1 MKKFVS
7 LTASV
12 ALTASMLCAPTA
24 IVSYADQTLTADF
37 TMVMED
43 QQLKPGLNE
52 VSIPVSFDK
61 DISFAGCVFDFDSVF
76 FPNAAYVIEFADF
89 EGKSDALTFDSNK
102 EKGRL
107 TINSND
113 GKDFTLKAGEV
124 LFNINIKVMTKAT
137 ASKPSAPATNV
148 PAGATFK
155 VALTEF
161 DVATADHTSYELSE
175 SDFAAAYAVVQSV
188 PEQSSA
194 DHKVKIGSV
203 ESGSKTVEV
212 PVYVEGDV
220 FTMRAGFKVNGSAKI
235 VNVKSDVDGVTCS
248 QNGSFVFTPSNSSV
262 TTFTAEKPVATLTVQ
277 LPADAKA
284 GDFVVSSKYFDIAD
298 ADAESVYP
306 GSVTTGTIKYE
317 AATLAGSLTDIKIN
331 VPYIISD
338 SSNLDL
344 SDVKLTGNLTGADG
358 KATPV
363 KFEAGG
369 DYDIKDYFEV
379 VSETGVIER
388 ELTLK
393 YIGPSLSSPVADV
406 KVNYLRTVK
415 GDIDLNGKVDVSDST
430 FVVEE
435 FLENEFGDS
444 KLETMYTGNDVY
456 ADIVTKYGA
465 NIVAEFGKKAGDVDE
480 DASINVTDS
489 THIITYF
496 LENEFEPVDWDV
508 ILKTDK

>member
-248 QNGSFVFTPSNSSV
+248 KNGSFVFTPSNSSV

-317 AATLAGSLTDIKIN
+317 AATLAGSLTDIKLN

-338 SSNLDL
+338 TSKIDL

-358 KATPV
+358 KATAV
-363 KFEAGG
+363 NFEAGG
-369 DYDIKDYFEV
+369 DYDINDYFKIV
-379 VSETGVIER
+379 KQDDKLDCTF
-388 ELTLK
+388 ELE
-393 YIGPSLSSPVADV
+393 YIGPDLGTPVANV
-406 KVNYLRTVK
+406 TLNCLNARK
-415 GDIDLNGKVDVSDST
+415 GDITLDRSVDTRDVT
-430 FVVEE
+430 YTLLE
-435 FLENEFGDS
+435 FSAQVFGDEYVKT
-444 KLETMYTGNDVY
+444 KLVGDKNF
-456 ADIVTKYGA
+456 ADLVDKYG
-465 NIVAEFGKKAGDVDE
+465 IDLLTEVALKAGDVDE
-480 DASINVTDS
+480 NGTLDSRDASYQKKYYAESVFGDIS
-489 THIITYF
+489 
-496 LENEFEPVDWDV
+496 WDT
-508 ILKTDK
+508 IL